1 MNLEIKTSLYDKE
14 VIISGKKVPIF
25 GISHFRVR
33 PRRIG
38 LGRLGLELIKKFC
51 KEKGKPIIAGF
62 VADDN
67 ILTFYV
73 KCGWFECGE
82 FNGLKAVC
90 SEPLQITFTEFW

>member
-33 PRRIG
+33 
-38 LGRLGLELIKKFC
+38 LKKFC